1 MLMTTSTTTRT
12 GRLTPDQFGFSM
24 PVGAPLYPP
33 LPWQYR
39 RARFFTV
46 TYETDPDAV
55 ADVLPE
61 GLSFSEPAVARVT
74 FASYPETP
82 VGPYNEALQ
91 TIECAWQGQ
100 PLGFVNRI
108 VLDNDGAL
116 AAGREVLGYCKK
128 LARVDWKESADA
140 LEVTVE
146 RGGGLIARVHATL
159 DPVIPVG
166 TESPS
171 YTANIRLIPSAEAG
185 APPSVSELL
194 RVSNGLFVHET
205 RPAEATLEFG
215 PAAETEAW
223 SALPMRRILSA
234 GLAVSDL
241 TLNYGTVLARY
252 V

>member
-1 MLMTTSTTTRT
+1 MTTSTTTRP
-12 GRLTPDQFGFSM
+12 GRMTPDRFGFTM

-46 TYETDPDAV
+46 TYETDPDAA
-55 ADVLPE
+55 ADALPE
-61 GLSFSEPAVARVT
+61 GLSFAEPAVAHVT

-82 VGPYNEALQ
+82 VGHYNEALQ

-100 PLGFVNRI
+100 ALGFVNRI

-128 LARVDWKESADA
+128 LARVDWKESADG

-146 RGGGLIARVHATL
+146 RGGGLMARVHARL
-159 DPVIPVG
+159 GPASPVG
-166 TESPS
+166 AGGPS
-171 YTANIRLIPSAEAG
+171 YTANIRLIPSAEEG
-185 APPSVSELL
+185 APPSVSELVQ
-194 RVSNGLFVHET
+194 VSNALFVHET

-215 PAAETEAW
+215 PVADTEAW
-223 SALPMRRILSA
+223 SALPVRRVLSA
-234 GLAVSDL
+234 GLAVSDF

>member
-1 MLMTTSTTTRT
+1 MTTSATTRS
-12 GRLTPDQFGFSM
+12 GRLTPGRFGFTM
-24 PVGAPLYPP
+24 PVGAPLYPA

-46 TYETDPDAV
+46 TYETDPDAT
-55 ADVLPE
+55 ADSLPE
-61 GLSFSEPAVARVT
+61 GLEFPEPAVARVT
-74 FASYPETP
+74 FASYPDTP

-91 TIECAWQGQ
+91 TIECSWQGQ
-100 PLGFVNRI
+100 ALGFVNRI

-128 LARVDWKESADA
+128 LAQVDWKESADT
-140 LEVTVE
+140 LEVTVV
-146 RGGGLIARVHATL
+146 RDGALIACVHATL
-159 DPVIPVG
+159 GPVSRIG
-166 TESPS
+166 ASAPS

-194 RVSNGLFVHET
+194 QVSNGLFVHET

-215 PAAETEAW
+215 PAADTEAW
-223 SALPMRRILSA
+223 SALPMRRVVAA